1 MTYWLVVAWATAQN
15 VPDVE
20 REPLAAWQ
28 LGLATVVFIVGFAA
42 IVYATRRRPG
52 ERRPGKKAPPHPRD
66 SSWWNP

>member
-1 MTYWLVVAWATAQN
+1 MMCWLVGAWATAQN
-15 VPDVE
+15 VPYVE
-20 REPLAAWQ
+20 REPLAVWQ

-52 ERRPGKKAPPHPRD
+52 GRRPRKKPPPHPRD